1 MDRLVAVSAPTIL
14 DLGGLEFSGAF
25 TAPSAGPAAE
35 PSTFSFAPAPA
46 PAPALSLEPSY
57 ASANGLVSR
66 GPAAVG
72 SLAGGRSGASLLGS
86 GMEQVVAVPP
96 GQHVTLY
103 NATLLLAAEQYILV
117 GQGASLLLKGV
128 EVLGCSRD
136 AALASA
142 AMRRRALSS
151 AAAAAAASAAP
162 ASRGRE
168 DGSGGGGG
176 GLARTSASGLP
187 VAGGAGAAGGG
198 RTSMPAVGLGTGVGA
213 GSAAVVSKG
222 RQSTSGIEQQVQQV
236 LGGGGAAPPRRVST
250 PGLWATGAGGDARR
264 GSTSGQQLP
273 VLGGPGGGAG
283 GGTGVGAGLEKRRT
297 SISGGKP
304 FVLTIPPPGEAA
316 GGVAAVTGLRGG
328 WGGLHELVDPREA
341 VDEHALVEVQGGY
354 ARVTNCRLWPGRRQ
368 VALCVSEGGG
378 CEVADSTVSSCC
390 AAGHRTTLV
399 AENGRLG
406 GGGGA
411 GCVSVLAGA
420 NASLAGCTLAE
431 ADGDAVEA
439 HGPGSVAV
447 LAECEVR
454 RAKSCAVSATTGAL
468 VHLVSV
474 RAASSGMYGIYAHG
488 DGTAVYG
495 KDVHV
500 EDSGRSGLC
509 VTDAGAVRLTSCT
522 VEGSV
527 GGPGV
532 VVQPAAVAAAGWG
545 RRHGATGGRSARSSA
560 TGTGGSRVASS
571 TGEGDGGGVGEH
583 GEPCGPASRAVLVR
597 CAVAANA
604 GQGVHVLGGCSAE
617 VSGCEVYNNQYC
629 GLQVEGAGSG
639 LTALGTRLI
648 TNEQAG
654 VRVADGAAAA
664 MVRCYLT
671 HNGRDGVSLEDPG
684 SSARLSRWVGAA
696 SLRIDKFLS
705 TGQLMVPV
713 ESVASSDPGAGRTG
727 WV

>member
-1 MDRLVAVSAPTIL
+1 MDRLAAVSSPTIL

-46 PAPALSLEPSY
+46 LSLEPSY
-57 ASANGLVSR
+57 ASAAGLRLR
-66 GPAAVG
+66 GPAAACN
-72 SLAGGRSGASLLGS
+72 LTGGRSGASLLGS
-86 GMEQVVAVPP
+86 GLEQVVAVPP

-176 GLARTSASGLP
+176 GSARTSASGLP
-187 VAGGAGAAGGG
+187 VAGGGGAASRA
-198 RTSMPAVGLGTGVGA
+198 RTSMSGVGLGAGA
-213 GSAAVVSKG
+213 GAVVSHG
-222 RQSTSGIEQQVQQV
+222 RQSTSGIEQQVQQMP
-236 LGGGGAAPPRRVST
+236 GGGAAPPRRVSM
-250 PGLWATGAGGDARR
+250 PGLWATGPGADARR

-273 VLGGPGGGAG
+273 VLGGPGAGTSGGTGAG
-283 GGTGVGAGLEKRRT
+283 AGTGVGAGLEKRRT
-297 SISGGKP
+297 SNTGGKP
-304 FVLTIPPPGEAA
+304 FVLTIPPPGEAVVGA
-316 GGVAAVTGLRGG
+316 VAGTGLGGGVV
-328 WGGLHELVDPREA
+328 GLHELVDPHEV

-378 CEVADSTVSSCC
+378 CEVADSTVGSCC

-399 AENGRLG
+399 AESGRLG

-420 NASLAGCTLAE
+420 IASLAGCTLAD

-454 RAKSCAVSATTGAL
+454 RAKSCAVAATTGAL

-474 RAASSGMYGIYAHG
+474 RAASSNTYGVYAHG

-500 EDSGRSGLC
+500 EDSGKSGVC
-509 VTDAGAVRLTSCT
+509 VTDAGAVRLTSST

-532 VVQPAAVAAAGWG
+532 VVQPAAVVASGWG
-545 RRHGATGGRSARSSA
+545 RRRAGAGGRSARSSA
-560 TGTGGSRVASS
+560 TGTGGSRGASS
-571 TGEGDGGGVGEH
+571 TGEADGGGVGED
-583 GEPCGPASRAVLVR
+583 GELNGLASRAVLVR

-664 MVRCYLT
+664 LVRCYLT

-684 SSARLSRWVGAA
+684 SSARLSRWGSAGEC
-696 SLRIDKFLS
+696 LRCGRPRAHRWL
-705 TGQLMVPV
+705 LLN
-713 ESVASSDPGAGRTG
+713 SSNKPRGAGRG
-727 WV
+727 QGVRR